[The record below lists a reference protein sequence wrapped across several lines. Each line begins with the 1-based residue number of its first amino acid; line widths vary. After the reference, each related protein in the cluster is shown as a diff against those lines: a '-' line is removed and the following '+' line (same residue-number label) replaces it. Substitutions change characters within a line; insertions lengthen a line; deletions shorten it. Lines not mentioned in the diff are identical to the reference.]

1 MKINGFYLYLTGRT
15 GTRLNVI
22 NAVQMILDYEN
33 MYYVKRIADA
43 SERKYTDEDYEEHE
57 VISKENN
64 LRLYRQLEEK
74 HRDTIYQKRP
84 NPMGSKLQE
93 MEGRF
98 EELSTAY
105 QVKVLLEILKLS
117 QRLNQGADLTL
128 VGGSKKTGVSL
139 INKKITEL
147 KECKIVNQSV
157 TGMYVNEVD
166 LLKK

>member
-15 GTRLNVI
+15 GTRLNVV

-98 EELSTAY
+98 EELSIAQ

-128 VGGSKKTGVSL
+128 LGGAKKTGTSK
-139 INKKITEL
+139 IGKKISEL
-147 KECKIVNQSV
+147 QECKVINQSV